1 LPPLVTEGVNK
12 DNEPGYKKHKPCSEI
27 LAERRRVFELDWY
40 AIVPPTPEEYR
51 EAVREAERK

>member
-1 LPPLVTEGVNK
+1 VTEGVNK

-40 AIVPPTPEEYR
+40 AIVPPIPEEYR